1 MYGGEYH
8 NNLYHLIVAV
18 YMDHQDYLDSID
30 IDLSHQ
36 NATEVHQY
44 LQKHAGDPTI
54 LEYRG
59 LEEIAFEVGSAFE
72 TAKDYKQ
79 LAELLQLLQASYP
92 EVYNKEKGYLTSY
105 LMEEY
110 LRRGD
115 WAAFEEAW
123 DAVTIGYHDLDILMP
138 FFERL
143 IVERRTDLLKLYL
156 ARELDAIISSGK
168 FTPWALNELAN
179 YWINLRSEDL
189 WHGRIDFNAF
199 RDDLQQRDIHLVEG
213 AAERLRQPALPDPEP
228 FQTNQEAYLRN
239 LEVYL
244 RYRLTLDHGVPV
256 LTSSHLLNPWWEF
269 MEPQKALTAT
279 AYLRL
284 NDRKFQEYL
293 QNWARKE
300 DDRPRQVMPLVD
312 VLTSVYEILGAGGLF
327 PGAGASVELGK
338 VRGLRQRLGKKFS

>member
-1 MYGGEYH
+1 MT
-8 NNLYHLIVAV
+8 
-18 YMDHQDYLDSID
+18 HQDYLDSID

-36 NATEVHQY
+36 EATKAHRY
-44 LQKHAGDPTI
+44 LQEHADDPAI
-54 LEYRG
+54 QAYPG
-59 LEEIAFEVGSAFE
+59 LGEVVFEVGSAFE
-72 TAKDYKQ
+72 TAKDYEQ
-79 LAELLQLLQASYP
+79 LAELLQLLQVSYP
-92 EVYNKEKGYLTSY
+92 EVYSYEKGYLTSY
-105 LMEEY
+105 LLEEY

-123 DAVTIGYHDLDILMP
+123 DAVTVGYHDLDMLRP

-143 IVERRTDLLKLYL
+143 IAERRTDLLRVYL
-156 ARELDAIISSGK
+156 ARELDAIISSRE

-179 YWINLRSEDL
+179 FWIDLRSEDL
-189 WHGRIDFNAF
+189 WHGRIDFDSF
-199 RDDLQQRDIHLVEG
+199 RDDLQQRDIRLVEG
-213 AAERLRQPALPDPEP
+213 AAERLRQPALPGPET
-228 FQTNQEAYLRN
+228 FQTNREAYLRN

-269 MEPQKALTAT
+269 MEPQKAPTAT

-327 PGAGASVELGK
+327 PGAGVGVELGK